1 MTFVVMAMVLGA
13 VPIGG
18 LVYLKWRF
26 RPSRVRADVDRLL
39 ADAEVRMDRRSD
51 DDLIALLRDNVYLTR
66 TVATAPPAQRV
77 RTLLAAGSFA
87 QLGREWGELWP
98 SLLAAEEQKP
108 GRRQTGLDHII
119 DLGAAIA
126 VLARRHPA

>member
-1 MTFVVMAMVLGA
+1 MSFLVLAMALGI
-13 VPIGG
+13 VPVGG

-39 ADAEVRMDRRSD
+39 ADAEARMDKRET
-51 DDLIALLRDNVYLTR
+51 DDLIGFVRDNVYLTR
-66 TVATAPPAQRV
+66 TVATSPPAKRI
-77 RTLLAAGSFA
+77 RTLMEKRNFS

-98 SLLAAEEQKP
+98 ALLAAEERRP
-108 GRRQTGLDHII
+108 GKRQSGLDHII
-119 DLGAAIA
+119 DLGAAIS